1 MAILSAV
8 TSGTPST
15 NSGTFVQIP
24 GLTLTLPEGVGVSA
38 LVILNLPMPYAQ
50 GNNYPGGT
58 LGISVK
64 NGVADPGIFHL

>member
-8 TSGTPST
+8 TSGTQST

-38 LVILNLPMPYAQ
+38 SL
-50 GNNYPGGT
+50 
-58 LGISVK
+58 S
-64 NGVADPGIFHL
+64 